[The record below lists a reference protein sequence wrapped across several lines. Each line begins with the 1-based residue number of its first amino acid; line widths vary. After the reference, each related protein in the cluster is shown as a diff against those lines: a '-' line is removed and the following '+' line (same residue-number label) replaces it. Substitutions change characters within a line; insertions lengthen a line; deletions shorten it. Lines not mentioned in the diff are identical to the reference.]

1 MFSSLDRHE
10 TLFVVWAFAFI
21 LILIAHFALRKWA
34 FVTAL
39 LYGWIVYALGLV
51 SAVVSA
57 IILRGGKPW
66 FFWLGGFLCLAW
78 VIFGF
83 IVEYVMHIEW
93 REPILWQVF
102 IPYIFLYLA
111 TLMFYWWPLALI
123 GKPFWYIY
131 TALFILATYL
141 NATSHHPS

>member
-1 MFSSLDRHE
+1 MMSSLDRHE

-34 FVTAL
+34 FATAIQ
-39 LYGWIVYALGLV
+39 YGWIVYALGLV
-51 SAVVSA
+51 SAVVSVV
-57 IILRGGKPW
+57 IWRGGKPW

-78 VIFGF
+78 VILGF

-111 TLMFYWWPLALI
+111 TLMFYWWPLARI
-123 GKPFWYIY
+123 GKPFWGIY
-131 TALFILATYL
+131 TVLFIIATYL
-141 NATSHHPS
+141 NTTSHHPS